1 MPKALKTPEEKDA
14 YALRLEAIRAEL
26 PEQAGSE
33 LSSFC
38 RYTQRAAFKKLHV
51 WNVLRIPI
59 RRYDDE
65 ILKALEAMVKAL
77 KAAA

>member
-1 MPKALKTPEEKDA
+1 MPKALKTPQEKAA
-14 YALRLEAIRAEL
+14 YELRLEAIRSNL

-33 LSSFC
+33 LASFC
-38 RYTQRAAFKKLHV
+38 RYTQRPVFKQSHV
-51 WNVLRIPI
+51 WNVLRQPI

-77 KAAA
+77 KVAA